1 MANLFNYLAWRG
13 DLPLDKIPFC
23 ELDAAVLTRL
33 SYLPLDVIVSAD
45 LTKKITL
52 LEATE
57 RALAAKKPSDYI
69 WKGDDRLLRIL
80 STCKRF
86 QDLKLSGFVNSID
99 ETTTMQFGAVIIE
112 LEEGLHFLSYR
123 GTDKSLIGWQ
133 EDFNLFYEF
142 PVPSQTEALRYFETA
157 YTALG
162 GEWMLGGHSK
172 GGTVAIYTASFC
184 SEALRKCIRA
194 VYNMDGPGIE
204 PKYLADSAFE
214 QVRERIVTYMPQ
226 SSVIGKMFG
235 HEDKCVVVQSIEH
248 NLWQH
253 DLYTWKVTRDKFIR
267 MPDTNKTSAFFDQ
280 TLTGFVAEM
289 THEERKQLVEG
300 LFDLLKST
308 EHETFDEL
316 AEKWLQSGGKILKS
330 FTRLDGKTRAMI
342 GGKLFLFLK
351 KAGGNLP
358 DRIKPTK
365 DKNQNI

>member
-33 SYLPLDVIVSAD
+33 SYLPLDMIVSAD
-45 LTKKITL
+45 FTEKITL

-57 RALAAKKPSDYI
+57 RALAIKKPSDYI
-69 WKGDDRLLRIL
+69 WKGDDRLLKIV

-86 QDLKLSGFVNSID
+86 QDLKLCGFVNSID

-112 LEEGLHFLSYR
+112 LEEGLRFLSYR

-142 PVPSQTEALRYFETA
+142 PVPSQTEALRYFELA
-157 YTALG
+157 YAAFG

-172 GGTVAIYTASFC
+172 GGNVAIYTASFC
-184 SEALRKCIRA
+184 GEAPRKSIRA

-204 PKYLADSAFE
+204 PKYLADSAFD

-235 HEDKCVVVQSIEH
+235 HEDKCVVVKSI
-248 NLWQH
+248 
-253 DLYTWKVTRDKFIR
+253 
-267 MPDTNKTSAFFDQ
+267 
-280 TLTGFVAEM
+280 
-289 THEERKQLVEG
+289 
-300 LFDLLKST
+300 
-308 EHETFDEL
+308 
-316 AEKWLQSGGKILKS
+316 
-330 FTRLDGKTRAMI
+330 
-342 GGKLFLFLK
+342 
-351 KAGGNLP
+351 
-358 DRIKPTK
+358 
-365 DKNQNI
+365 